1 VQYYTAM
8 SHKRQRAE
16 FVKNKAR
23 ELGFA
28 HVGIAR
34 AERLDQ
40 DADQLRNWLDDGKH
54 GTMRWMENWFEKRV
68 DPRKLVPG
76 AKSVIVLTHNY
87 FSEKNQS
94 DRRAPR
100 IARYARGKDY
110 HWVLKQKLWQL
121 LDLLKQEVGDF
132 SGRAFVDSAP
142 VLERAWAARAGV
154 GWIGKNS
161 LLLHPDDGSFFF
173 LSELIVDIE
182 LEYDEPIADQCGS
195 CTMCM
200 TSCPTQAIV
209 EPRIVDARRCIS
221 YLTIEHRGELPDIF
235 KSHMEN
241 WMFGCDI
248 CQDVCPYNRKAT
260 PHDEALLEPDEKML
274 QMTWEDWQN
283 LDRTTFNRLFKGTA
297 VTRTRYQGL
306 KRNIEFLGSRPP
318 KVESDEDI
326 EARRARAREILS
338 RRPRRNRE

>member
-1 VQYYTAM
+1 M

-23 ELGFA
+23 ELGFTR
-28 HVGIAR
+28 VGIAR

>member
-1 VQYYTAM
+1 M

-100 IARYARGKDY
+100 IAKYARGKDY

-283 LDRTTFNRLFKGTA
+283 LDRTTFNRLFNGTA

-306 KRNIEFLGSRPP
+306 KRNIEFLGSGPP